1 MVHEYVIRLRELAA
15 TTGAPTW
22 LPSVAIAIE
31 ELQARVEQLEAEN
44 EELRSQL
51 AFYRRRVA
59 A

>member
-1 MVHEYVIRLRELAA
+1 MIDDTLIRLRELGAM
-15 TTGAPTW
+15 TGAPTW
-22 LPSVAIAIE
+22 IPAAVIEIE
-31 ELQARVEQLEAEN
+31 ELRARLEQLEQEN

>member
-1 MVHEYVIRLRELAA
+1 MIDEDLVRLRELAS

-22 LPSVAIAIE
+22 LPSVITAIE
-31 ELQARVEQLEAEN
+31 ELQAEN
-44 EELRSQL
+44 AELRSQL